1 MAEPP
6 NLPGYRLLEK
16 LGQGSF
22 GAVYKAQHV
31 SGEVFRCT
39 RMPWLMYA
47 TQVVAVKCIQTE
59 SESESQ
65 TMQEIQ
71 REIAILE
78 RSRCARITWS

>member
-31 SGEVFRCT
+31 SGEVLGCT
-39 RMPWLMYA
+39 RIPWLMHA
-47 TQVVAVKCIQTE
+47 PQVVAVKCIQTE

-78 RSRCARITWS
+78 RSHSARVAWS